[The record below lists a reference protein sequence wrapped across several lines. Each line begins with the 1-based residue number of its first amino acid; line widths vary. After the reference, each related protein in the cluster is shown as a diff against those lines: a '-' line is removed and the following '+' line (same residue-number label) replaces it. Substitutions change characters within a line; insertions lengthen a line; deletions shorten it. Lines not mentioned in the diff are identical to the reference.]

1 MLANIDLRLRDIF
14 ASSEPF
20 GNISIVLVGDIR
32 QLPPVFD
39 TPLYAQ
45 GGRDLQLIGSLSYS
59 VFDQCV
65 RLDMVF
71 RQSGDEE
78 SLFRDALFRL
88 SDGKSTLQDW
98 QLFNTRDHTI
108 MLFICFPPSP
118 ILPDHNVQ
126 RLKELGYPVARI
138 SSENNCETAKGADSD
153 EAKGLQK
160 VVLLSKGARVMLRKN
175 LSTQYG
181 LVNGSTGTVVDVVY
195 LDGKIA
201 PGDMPIAVMVK
212 FDKYTGPQVYEG
224 SNLDIIFRGNM
235 PAETITTS
243 FMLGYYGAQKPG
255 VNT

>member
-20 GNISIVLVGDIR
+20 GNIYIVLNFHLFLTLR
-32 QLPPVFD
+32 
-39 TPLYAQ
+39 
-45 GGRDLQLIGSLSYS
+45 SLSYS

-65 RLDMVF
+65 QLDTVF

-78 SLFRDALFRL
+78 SLFRDALLRL

-98 QLFNTRDHTI
+98 QLFTTRDYTMLTI
-108 MLFICFPPSP
+108 EEENDFKHALRLFPTKSGAASY
-118 ILPDHNVQ
+118 NVQ
-126 RLKELGYPVARI
+126 RLKEMGYPVAHI
-138 SSENNCETAKGADSD
+138 SSENNCEAAKGADSD
-153 EAKGLQK
+153 EAKRLQK

-195 LDGKIA
+195 LDGKMP

-212 FDKYTGPQVYEG
+212 FDKYIGPQVYEG
-224 SNLDIIFRGNM
+224 SNLDIIFWGNM
-235 PAETITTS
+235 PVETVTAY
-243 FMLGYYGAQKPG
+243 FMLGNYGAQKPG